1 MTYNKWTSVPYNLP
15 KSVEAKLVLARGVIL
30 WERIWPA
37 LWPATGILGIFLI
50 LTLVE
55 AWRWLPTWGH
65 LTGLALFA
73 GASVWALWTNIASL
87 RMPTRE
93 EAMRRLEIKSGMKHR
108 PISSYEDKLSPPQ
121 NRKSVDPATRS
132 LWKAHRHRLAQMIR
146 NVRIGLPRSVLP
158 KRDPS
163 ALRFLIG
170 LVFLL
175 MLITNGPEL
184 PRKLLLA
191 LDANETSTSPN
202 IVTLDAWLN
211 PPSYTGEPPTFLTR
225 PETDTNGKKALM
237 VPRDTIFMARVQG
250 TAEPPYLEIKSL
262 AEYGT
267 DMDDPPDA
275 SGFEEV
281 GSRAFEFS
289 HILDQD
295 VSLVVNDGRRR
306 LGTWSFHV
314 RPDEVPTIAFTEEPD
329 ETAQKA
335 VKISFKAA
343 DDYGVVKAQG
353 HIALAA
359 DNATNAAHA
368 SDLIPFEPPAHTNSD
383 TTEKKALGRDLVED
397 EVLAVPSGVVSELIT
412 VDLPLP
418 SLHPQDTI
426 ETAYHDLT
434 AHPWAGLDVTIQLL
448 AQDEAGQW
456 GESDIVVFTL
466 PERKFR
472 DPLARAIIEQR
483 KHLVKNPQAIG
494 WVARVID
501 ALTKLPDKYYSDRT
515 LYLTLRS
522 AHWRLIHAR
531 RSEDLKGMHDLLW
544 DIALR
549 LEDGDLLFAAQAVRD
564 LQRQLMSAIS
574 QGKPQDEIDRVMQAL
589 REAMQ
594 EYMAAL
600 ARESMESG
608 EQQPT
613 DPNAQMMSGQDFE
626 DLLNAIE
633 DMLRTGNM
641 DGARR
646 LLSQLMDILENM
658 QFAGTGAGGFN
669 LGEQSMND
677 ALEQLGDMI
686 GRQRGLLDETFR
698 QGQSGQGPLQN
709 RRGQPGDQ
717 NMPGRPGEP
726 GATQGQREDQNDNTG
741 SSGQSTAQRGRSPG
755 ELAQDQ
761 EALRR
766 ELDGILQNLREQ
778 GIDVPQ
784 ELDRAGRAMG
794 NSRDELSEGDLPS
807 AVDPQSEAIDQLRQG
822 AQTMAQNLL
831 SQLLARQDLTSDG
844 GGREER
850 DYDPLGRPSAAVGP
864 EYGDSVK
871 VPEERDLQR
880 ARDILQELRRR
891 ASETGRSTV
900 ELDYLERLLQRF

>member
-1 MTYNKWTSVPYNLP
+1 MTYDKWTSVPYTLP
-15 KSVEAKLVLARGVIL
+15 KSVEAKLALARSVIL

-50 LTLVE
+50 LTVVE
-55 AWRWLPTWGH
+55 AWRWVPTWAH

-73 GASVWALWTNIASL
+73 GASAWALWTNIAPL
-87 RMPTRE
+87 RTPTRE

-108 PISSYEDKLSPPQ
+108 PISSYEDKLSSSQ
-121 NRKSVDPATRS
+121 NRKSVDPATHS
-132 LWKAHRHRLAQMIR
+132 LWTAHRQRLVQTIR

-158 KRDPS
+158 QRDPS

-170 LVFLL
+170 LSVLL
-175 MLITNGPEL
+175 MLIINGPEL

-191 LDANETSTSPN
+191 LDANETSASPH

-211 PPSYTGEPPTFLTR
+211 PPSYTGEPPAFLTR
-225 PETDTNGKKALM
+225 PETDTNVSTPLI
-237 VPRDTIFMARVQG
+237 VPRDTVFVARVQG
-250 TAEPPYLEIKSL
+250 TAQPPSLEIKSL
-262 AEYGT
+262 AEYGADT
-267 DMDDPPDA
+267 DDISDTA
-275 SGFEEV
+275 GFEEI
-281 GSRAFEFS
+281 GTRAFEFS
-289 HILDQD
+289 HMLDQD
-295 VSLVVNDGRRR
+295 ISLRVSDGRRR

-314 RPDEVPTIAFTEEPD
+314 KPDQVPTIAFTEEPD
-329 ETAQKA
+329 ETAQKT
-335 VKISFKAA
+335 VKISFEAT
-343 DDYGVVKAQG
+343 DDYGVVRAQG

-359 DNATNAAHA
+359 DNATSAAHA
-368 SDLIPFEPPAHTNSD
+368 SNPTPFEPPAHTGSN
-383 TTEKKALGRDLVED
+383 TTHKQASGRDLIED
-397 EVLAVPSGVVSELIT
+397 DVLAVPGGVLSEPIT

-418 SLHPQDTI
+418 SRRSQDTI
-426 ETAYHDLT
+426 ETAYHDLI

-456 GESDIVVFTL
+456 GKSDIVAFTL

-483 KHLVKNPQAIG
+483 KYLVKNPQDIERA
-494 WVARVID
+494 ARAID
-501 ALTKLPDKYYSDRT
+501 ALSKLPDKYYSDRT

-522 AHWRLIHAR
+522 AHWRLMHAR
-531 RSEDLKGMHDLLW
+531 RSEDLEGMHDLLW

-549 LEDGDLLFAAQAVRD
+549 LEDGELLLAAQAVRD

-574 QGKPQDEIDRVMQAL
+574 QGKPQDEIDRAMQAL

-594 EYMAAL
+594 KYMAEA

-608 EQQPT
+608 EQRPT

-658 QFAGTGAGGFN
+658 QFAGMGPGGFDV
-669 LGEQSMND
+669 GEQAMND

-686 GRQRGLLDETFR
+686 GRQRSLLDETFR
-698 QGQSGQGPLQN
+698 RGQSGQGPLQN
-709 RRGQPGDQ
+709 R
-717 NMPGRPGEP
+717 PGRPSEP
-726 GATQGQREDQNDNTG
+726 GTTQDQREQQNGKTG
-741 SSGQSTAQRGRSPG
+741 PGGQSTAQSGRSPG

-794 NSRDELSEGDLPS
+794 SSRDELSEGDLPS

-831 SQLLARQDLTSDG
+831 GQLLARQGLTSDG
-844 GGREER
+844 GGPEEE

-891 ASETGRSTV
+891 ASEIGRSTI